1 MFTPPSELLVAQ
13 PLSSPSQKL
22 LGSYITQS
30 RRLRSQSVPKSKYSE
45 GGGLAAVT
53 EFYGATGMLP
63 LIIGRAACARLSSV
77 TRQVHTKQQAYFGS
91 LKFNTD
97 LFSCMH
103 VSPVI

>member
-13 PLSSPSQKL
+13 PVSSPSQKL

-53 EFYGATGMLP
+53 EFYAATGMFPCTIRVAL
-63 LIIGRAACARLSSV
+63 GDWGSV
-77 TRQVHTKQQAYFGS
+77 TCQICSKKQAF
-91 LKFNTD
+91 D
-97 LFSCMH
+97 
-103 VSPVI
+103 